1 MTQGGGIGAAG
12 KEGFAVNT
20 TAKEFRDFILRG
32 NVVDL
37 AVGVIIGGA
46 FGGIVT
52 ALVKDIITPFIG
64 MFGKMDLSNLNTT
77 INGAKFGFGDFLNV
91 VISFVIIAFVVF
103 FFIVKPVNHLM
114 SLRKTETPV
123 GPDHAGMP
131 SVPEQHP
138 RSRRAAVPSAR
149 PKSAR
154 CKNWNPPRLPQREA
168 GRVPICADLC

>member
-1 MTQGGGIGAAG
+1 MGI
-12 KEGFAVNT
+12 
-20 TAKEFRDFILRG
+20 AKEFRDFILRG

-64 MFGKMDLSNLNTT
+64 MFGKVDLSNLNTT
-77 INGAKFGFGDFLNV
+77 IHGAKFGFGDFLNV
-91 VISFVIIAFVVF
+91 VVSFLIIAFVVF

-123 GPDHAGMP
+123 APTTRECPYCLSSIPAAA
-131 SVPEQHP
+131 SRCAFCTAEVP
-138 RSRRAAVPSAR
+138 AA
-149 PKSAR
+149 
-154 CKNWNPPRLPQREA
+154 
-168 GRVPICADLC
+168 